1 MSYPIHDSPEAMT
14 QNPAVSRQVKT
25 RLPRYYRYLKELLD
39 AGIYRISSGKLAK
52 MMALTASQIRQD
64 LNYFGCFGQ
73 QGYGYN
79 VKYLFAQIS
88 EILGVNDKLTAMII
102 GVGNLGRAM
111 AQSNIFLSRGINL
124 VALFDKSP
132 ELIGKEISGKCIY
145 DIDNLEAYLAEHHV
159 DVAVLTLTSSQAQK
173 MATRLEAAGVRG
185 IWNFTNVEIPKMKNV
200 SVMNVYMGD
209 SLMQLCFDIRQQS
222 LEENH

>member
-1 MSYPIHDSPEAMT
+1 M
-14 QNPAVSRQVKT
+14 K
-25 RLPRYYRYLKELLD
+25 
-39 AGIYRISSGKLAK
+39 KLFNRK
-52 MMALTASQIRQD
+52 GET
-64 LNYFGCFGQ
+64 Y
-73 QGYGYN
+73 
-79 VKYLFAQIS
+79 
-88 EILGVNDKLTAMII
+88 
-102 GVGNLGRAM
+102 
-111 AQSNIFLSRGINL
+111 
-124 VALFDKSP
+124 
-132 ELIGKEISGKCIY
+132 
-145 DIDNLEAYLAEHHV
+145 V